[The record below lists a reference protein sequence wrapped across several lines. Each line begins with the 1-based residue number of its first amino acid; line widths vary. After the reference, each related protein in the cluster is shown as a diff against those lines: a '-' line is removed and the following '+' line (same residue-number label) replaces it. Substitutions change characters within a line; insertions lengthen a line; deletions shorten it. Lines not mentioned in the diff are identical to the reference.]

1 MITGRT
7 TLLTAVA
14 ETIVGIG
21 SGPSTN
27 SGHGSTGSG
36 HEGSAGWDVAGFL
49 EVAGRELADLDPLVD
64 DLLARV
70 SAEAPDFADLD
81 PERRQAVL
89 DRVELPARLIRLLNA
104 DYYAT
109 PRAWSEVGWSPA
121 PADGWPDPLPAIS
134 YGQQGWITPDQLL
147 DRYDAIIVG
156 AGAGGGAA
164 AQVVAESGRRLLIIE
179 AGTAPSAAE
188 LSRDHLRNPRVNF
201 GLDRLTD
208 LRGGGWPRMIETADG
223 EAVVGPGDPGWGG
236 NAHTLGG
243 GTRVFGAQAWRFA
256 PDDFRMA
263 SRYGVPDGS
272 ALADWPIGYDDL
284 EPFYDEAE
292 RRFGVSGAAGG
303 DPWAGPRSRD
313 YPMPPIAG
321 NRPGERLAAGAA
333 KLGWSTVPVPL
344 LINSEDYR
352 GRPGCRRC
360 PQCVGFACPV
370 EAKSGT
376 HNTAIPAAVATGNA
390 SVLLG
395 STVEKLIT
403 DAAGRVI
410 AVRIVG
416 DHPDGGVWRREVAA
430 GEFLLGAGAIETARL
445 LLNSAHDQEPEGLGN
460 AHDQV
465 GRYLQAH
472 PYGGSTGLFDEE
484 VTDLVGP
491 GPAIATC
498 DFRHGNDGLVGGGMI
513 AEEFVPTPASTYAY
527 LTDAGIIP
535 RHGRDAHAGMRHWLR
550 RMMRVVGPYQEI
562 STADSRVRLDPKLT
576 DRYGTRVARLSGTLH
591 PEDVRGRDFLGE
603 RAAEWLTAAGAARV
617 VTAPRGGRPGG
628 PSGGQHQAGSCRMG
642 DDPSRSVTDP
652 VGRVWGHENVRIV
665 DGSTHVT
672 NGGVNPVLT
681 ILANALRISGDLVR

>member
-1 MITGRT
+1 MITGRAA
-7 TLLTAVA
+7 LLTAVA
-14 ETIVGIG
+14 EAIVGTER
-21 SGPSTN
+21 ST
-27 SGHGSTGSG
+27 STGPT
-36 HEGSAGWDVAGFL
+36 ADGWDVAGFL
-49 EVAGRELADLDPLVD
+49 DEAGRERADLEPAVEQ
-64 DLLARV
+64 LLDRV
-70 SAEAPDFADLD
+70 TAEVPDFAALD
-81 PERRQAVL
+81 ADRRQAAL
-89 DRVELPARLIRLLNA
+89 DRVEVPPLLVRLLNA
-104 DYYAT
+104 HYYAT
-109 PRAWSEVGWSPA
+109 PRAWDEVRWSPA
-121 PADGWPDPLPAIS
+121 ATDGWPDPLPTLS
-134 YGQQGWITPDQLL
+134 YGQQGWITPDQVL
-147 DRYDAIIVG
+147 DRYDAIVVG

-164 AQVVAESGRRLLIIE
+164 AQVLAESGRRVLIIE
-179 AGTAPSAAE
+179 AGTAPTALE

-208 LRGGGWPRMIETADG
+208 PRGGGWPRTIETPDG
-223 EAVVGPGDPGWGG
+223 DEAVVGPGDPGWGG

-272 ALADWPIGYDDL
+272 ALADWPITYDDL

-321 NRPGERLAAGAA
+321 NRPAERLAAGAA

-344 LINSEDYR
+344 LINSEPYQ
-352 GRPGCRRC
+352 GRLGCRRC
-360 PQCVGFACPV
+360 SQCVGFACPV

-376 HNTAIPAAVATGNA
+376 HNTAIPAAVATANA

-403 DAAGRVI
+403 DPSGRVI
-410 AVRIVG
+410 KVAIVG

-430 GEFLLGAGAIETARL
+430 AEFLLGAGTIETARL
-445 LLNSAHDQEPEGLGN
+445 LLNSAHDREPNGLGN

-465 GRYLQAH
+465 GRHLQGH
-472 PYGGSTGLFDEE
+472 PYGGATGLFDDE

-535 RHGRDAHAGMRHWLR
+535 RHGRDAHQGMRHWLR
-550 RMMRVVGPYQEI
+550 RMLRVVGPYQEI
-562 STADSRVRLDPKLT
+562 STADSRVRLDPTLT
-576 DRYGTRVARLSGTLH
+576 DRYGIRVARLSGTLH
-591 PEDVRGRDFLGE
+591 PEDVRGRDFLSQ

-617 VTAPRGGRPGG
+617 VTPPAGGRPGG
-628 PSGGQHQAGSCRMG
+628 PNGGQHQAGSCRMG
-642 DDPSRSVTDP
+642 DDPARSVTDP